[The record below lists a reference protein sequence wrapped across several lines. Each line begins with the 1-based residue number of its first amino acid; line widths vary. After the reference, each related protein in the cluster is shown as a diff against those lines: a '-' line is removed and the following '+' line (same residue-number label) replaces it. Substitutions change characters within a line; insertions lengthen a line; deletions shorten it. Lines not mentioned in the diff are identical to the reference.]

1 MLSKE
6 ASTTP
11 PSDVQTTTQSSG
23 SQSSPSFLKQ
33 HRKLLLGSLYVLA
46 VACFFYFV
54 LPRIIG
60 LGPTLRLLRHGDF
73 WWLAL
78 GVLFEVLSFAGQSV
92 EFHGVFS
99 RPDNRIDL
107 RGSTEIAV
115 AGAAATKLFA
125 AAGAG
130 GVALTVWALHGYGL
144 TAEEIANGMVCY
156 YILTYAVYMFA
167 MAIAGYGLFVGLF
180 SGGAPVGLT
189 LVPAA
194 FATLVILVVVA
205 MLFVYEPTERFMER
219 RAERSDGRAAERWR
233 KAAKWPRA
241 LHDGEL
247 AAIDLVKRRDP
258 ALLGAIANWGF
269 DIAVLWAGFRAFG
282 HSPPGAVLV
291 MGYYV
296 GTLANVLPLPG
307 GVGGVEGGMIG
318 AFLGFGVQRHLAVL
332 AVLAYRTISYWL
344 PAIPGAIAYVR
355 LRHRFKGSPS
365 TAKAEA
371 AAQG

>member
-1 MLSKE
+1 M
-6 ASTTP
+6 
-11 PSDVQTTTQSSG
+11 
-23 SQSSPSFLKQ
+23 
-33 HRKLLLGSLYVLA
+33 LYVLV
-46 VACFFYFV
+46 VACFFYYV

-60 LGPTLRLLRHGDF
+60 LGPTLRLLRRGDF

-78 GVLFEVLSFAGQSV
+78 GVVFEVLSFAGESI
-92 EFHGVFS
+92 EFHGVFAT
-99 RPDNRIDL
+99 PENGLDL

-125 AAGAG
+125 SAGAG

-144 TAEEIANGMVCY
+144 SAAAIADGMVCY

-167 MAIAGYGLFVGLF
+167 MAIAGYGLYLGVF
-180 SGGAPVGLT
+180 SGPAPAGLT
-189 LVPAA
+189 LAPAA
-194 FATLVILVVVA
+194 FATVVILVVVA
-205 MLFVYEPTERFMER
+205 MLFVYEPTERFMQQ
-219 RAERSDGRAAERWR
+219 RAERSSGRAAKRWLS
-233 KAAKWPRA
+233 AAKWPRA

-258 ALLGAIANWGF
+258 ALLGAIASWGF
-269 DIAVLWAGFRAFG
+269 DIGVLWAGFHAFG
-282 HSPPGAVLV
+282 HSPSGAVLV

-296 GTLANVLPLPG
+296 GTMANVLPLPG

-318 AFLGFGVQRHLAVL
+318 TFLGFGVPRQLTVL

-355 LRHRFKGSPS
+355 LRRRFGGSPS
-365 TAKAEA
+365 TADAGA
-371 AAQG
+371 PD

>member
-1 MLSKE
+1 
-6 ASTTP
+6 
-11 PSDVQTTTQSSG
+11 V
-23 SQSSPSFLKQ
+23 
-33 HRKLLLGSLYVLA
+33 LYVVL
-46 VACFFYFV
+46 VACFFYYV

-60 LGPTLRLLRHGDF
+60 LKSTLSLLRHGDF

-78 GVLFEVLSFAGQSV
+78 GVVFEVLSFVGQTV
-92 EFHGVFS
+92 EFHGVFA
-99 RPDNRIDL
+99 RPENSIDM
-107 RGSTEIAV
+107 RASTEIVV
-115 AGAAATKLFA
+115 AGAAATKLIA
-125 AAGAG
+125 GAGAG

-144 TAEEIANGMVCY
+144 SGTEIADGMVCY

-167 MAIAGYGLFVGLF
+167 MVIAGYGLYLGVFAGP
-180 SGGAPVGLT
+180 APAGLT
-189 LVPAA
+189 LAPAV
-194 FATLVILVVVA
+194 FATLVILIVVS
-205 MLFVYEPTERFMER
+205 MLFVYEPTERFLQQ
-219 RAERSDGRAAERWR
+219 RAERSSGRAAERWR

-269 DIAVLWAGFRAFG
+269 DIAVLWACFRAFG
-282 HSPPGAVLV
+282 HSPPGAVIV

-296 GTLANVLPLPG
+296 GTMANVLPLPG

-318 AFLGFGVQRHLAVL
+318 AFLGFGVPRHLAYL

-355 LRHRFKGSPS
+355 LRRRFKGSPS
-365 TAKAEA
+365 SSSTVD
-371 AAQG
+371 AQAQA